1 MGVVREAVAVRLDPE
16 RAFQLWIDVRRW
28 STFVDGFARAKSIDE
43 TWPAEGA
50 KLVWE
55 STPDGRGIVTE
66 RVIESLPAGVLATE
80 VFEERY
86 TGVQTVTFEP
96 ADEGEGDGAVVEIE
110 LDYELSKGGAL
121 RGVTDVLFIRRAQS
135 DALVRTLRRFA
146 TEAAEEAAL

>member
-1 MGVVREAVAVRLDPE
+1 MGTVREAVAVDLDPE
-16 RAFQLWIDVRRW
+16 SAFRLWADVRRW
-28 STFVDGFARAKSIDE
+28 PTFIDGFARAKRLDDG
-43 TWPAEGA
+43 WPAEGA

-66 RVIESLPAGVLATE
+66 RVIESMPGAQLATQ

-86 TGVQTVTFEP
+86 TGMQVVTFEP
-96 ADEGEGDGAVVEIE
+96 DGEGSVVEIE
-110 LDYELSKGGAL
+110 LAYELSKGGPL

-146 TEAAEEAAL
+146 TEAAEEAALS